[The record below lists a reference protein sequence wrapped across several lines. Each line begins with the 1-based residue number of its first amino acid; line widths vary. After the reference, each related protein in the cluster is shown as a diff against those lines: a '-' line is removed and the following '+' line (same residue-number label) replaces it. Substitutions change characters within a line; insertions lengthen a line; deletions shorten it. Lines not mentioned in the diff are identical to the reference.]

1 MCVGRKRKIGF
12 GRKDKNAFSV
22 HRSEEVMPS
31 TLRHLVRQSSSL
43 SSSEGLG
50 EKGDEGESRGTDRS
64 GNARAMIL
72 SASLGSSSGGGV
84 AGPSSTSNKG
94 GGGSNKG
101 SNSNSRKTSPSPRR
115 GGLMSGAPS
124 VESDG
129 DGSRDKDG

>member
-1 MCVGRKRKIGF
+1 
-12 GRKDKNAFSV
+12 
-22 HRSEEVMPS
+22 MPS

-50 EKGDEGESRGTDRS
+50 DKLDEGESRGTERS
-64 GNARAMIL
+64 GARAMLLSTSIG
-72 SASLGSSSGGGV
+72 SASSSSV
-84 AGPSSTSNKG
+84 AGPSSSKG
-94 GGGSNKG
+94 GGGSSKG

-115 GGLMSGAPS
+115 GLMSGAPS